1 MGFSADTIIAFDNGN
16 SYFNKVKGQVTGVK
30 QKVLDGNEF
39 TASGKWLYTVTYYD
53 DRYRPIQVRGT
64 LFDGLAN
71 DHHTSS
77 TRYSFTGLVEK
88 VKEKQVF
95 DGIST
100 ERVITNTYDHAG
112 RLLTTKQQI
121 TGDANGEV
129 TLAEHQYN
137 ELGQLKQKNMAG
149 GKQLV
154 DYRYN
159 IRGWLTQINDPES
172 VGTDLFTMK
181 LLYNDG
187 VTIDDF
193 TASSQFNGNISGV
206 IVKRRDKQA
215 NNNYTKYAYGY
226 SYDAL
231 NRLTESDY
239 GEGASSYGTNVGKY
253 KEYGLKYDLNGNI
266 LNLKRNTGSTMVDN
280 LTYSYQGNR
289 LLSVTDAASKTV
301 GFKDVVG
308 TDYDYDHNGNLTKD
322 NNKSISSI
330 SYNLLNLPNVLYKDA
345 NNHIKYIYSATGA
358 KLAKESK
365 VTGTTDKR
373 FYAGGFEYDEEKYL
387 RLIHTPEGQVEVG
400 DAGASRTF
408 AYTYYLKDHLGN
420 TRVMFDGNGAVTQ
433 VADYFPFGGRHTP
446 ATLGG
451 SNKYLYNG
459 KEVQEEL
466 GLDWYDYGAR
476 MYDPSLGRFHK
487 QDRLAE
493 NYFGLSPYQYTA
505 NNPIRFIDVNG
516 DYIYINDEDGNR
528 YKYDQGQLYSR
539 NDDGDWVEYTAEE
552 GSFVHGVYSALNELS
567 GGGDAGEG
575 LVDFFGNEKNNVFV
589 KQNSEGK
596 NVNRGATVLM
606 NPDMKGS
613 TVPTEDGA
621 KESPFYV
628 ALGHEMAHTQDYY
641 LRGTEKVQSTWMT
654 VNGQKITESEKYA
667 THVENQ
673 IRGENRLSLRTHYA
687 INPDGSGYNHSR
699 IIDSKGGSLFYQQT
713 STYDM
718 TERLILGATPP
729 PIKRVLSIT
738 VPFTYK

>member
-1 MGFSADTIIAFDNGN
+1 
-16 SYFNKVKGQVTGVK
+16 
-30 QKVLDGNEF
+30 
-39 TASGKWLYTVTYYD
+39 YTVTYYD

-420 TRVMFDGNGAVTQ
+420 TRVTFTPVGANGTVKQAT
-433 VADYFPFGGRHTP
+433 DYYPFGMT
-446 ATLGG
+446 ASQYNNSS
-451 SNKYLYNG
+451 SNRYLYNG
-459 KEVQEEL
+459 KEQQ
-466 GLDWYDYGAR
+466 DK
-476 MYDPSLGRFHK
+476 PS
-487 QDRLAE
+487 
-493 NYFGLSPYQYTA
+493 P
-505 NNPIRFIDVNG
+505 
-516 DYIYINDEDGNR
+516 
-528 YKYDQGQLYSR
+528 
-539 NDDGDWVEYTAEE
+539 
-552 GSFVHGVYSALNELS
+552 
-567 GGGDAGEG
+567 AG
-575 LVDFFGNEKNNVFV
+575 
-589 KQNSEGK
+589 
-596 NVNRGATVLM
+596 
-606 NPDMKGS
+606 
-613 TVPTEDGA
+613 
-621 KESPFYV
+621 
-628 ALGHEMAHTQDYY
+628 
-641 LRGTEKVQSTWMT
+641 
-654 VNGQKITESEKYA
+654 
-667 THVENQ
+667 
-673 IRGENRLSLRTHYA
+673 
-687 INPDGSGYNHSR
+687 
-699 IIDSKGGSLFYQQT
+699 
-713 STYDM
+713 
-718 TERLILGATPP
+718 
-729 PIKRVLSIT
+729 
-738 VPFTYK
+738 